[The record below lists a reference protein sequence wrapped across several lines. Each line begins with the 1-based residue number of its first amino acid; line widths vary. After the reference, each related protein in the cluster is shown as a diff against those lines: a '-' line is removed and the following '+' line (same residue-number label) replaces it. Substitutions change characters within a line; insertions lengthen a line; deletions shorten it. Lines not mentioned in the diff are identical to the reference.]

1 MFGLQQKW
9 EVFQRL
15 ATSEIP
21 YADNE
26 VVRMQLARRAANIS
40 IQLVD
45 ANFMDRSK
53 VISDE
58 WERLIKVVGQYLDG
72 EKKAIEG
79 KL

>member
-21 YADNE
+21 MADNE

>member
-9 EVFQRL
+9 EVFKRL

-21 YADNE
+21 MANNE